1 MAEYCP
7 LTVVAPL
14 TLLLS
19 YANQNRAQQ
28 ESQSESFCF
37 FTPFV
42 LLLCRIFLVFLR
54 TICSLSLSATPPLC
68 GAVKKRQNLGVN
80 EATVMD
86 GELQ

>member
-37 FTPFV
+37 FYTRPFV
-42 LLLCRIFLVFLR
+42 VQNFSRFFKNYLLSVIV
-54 TICSLSLSATPPLC
+54 SHSATVWRC
-68 GAVKKRQNLGVN
+68 KKRERTWV
-80 EATVMD
+80 
-86 GELQ
+86 